1 MRASAVM
8 RAAAPAVVAA
18 VFSGGAHG
26 GVIMSKPGGAAGRDT
41 GYITN
46 LTPPA
51 FSGIQIA
58 DDFTLPLDGTI
69 TSVRWWGGSTQ
80 NSPTQ
85 FLAGFQVQVWEGQ
98 GSTPETIVL
107 DHTFTIGQ
115 LAIASDPHPGRPMW
129 RYEAALPASLDLT
142 GGTRYWFSVTA
153 RKSTTSTV
161 DIWLWQHAA
170 LGEAVFLARR
180 GLPSGS
186 WSEFGPSVG
195 AVPAL
200 AFELEGTLVPGVG
213 GSAVLLV
220 GSPLLAMR
228 RRRRSRV

>member
-1 MRASAVM
+1 MV
-8 RAAAPAVVAA
+8 
-18 VFSGGAHG
+18 GGKLAEQ
-26 GVIMSKPGGAAGRDT
+26 S
-41 GYITN
+41 
-46 LTPPA
+46 
-51 FSGIQIA
+51 
-58 DDFTLPLDGTI
+58 
-69 TSVRWWGGSTQ
+69 
-80 NSPTQ
+80 TQ

-142 GGTRYWFSVTA
+142 GGTRHWFSVTA